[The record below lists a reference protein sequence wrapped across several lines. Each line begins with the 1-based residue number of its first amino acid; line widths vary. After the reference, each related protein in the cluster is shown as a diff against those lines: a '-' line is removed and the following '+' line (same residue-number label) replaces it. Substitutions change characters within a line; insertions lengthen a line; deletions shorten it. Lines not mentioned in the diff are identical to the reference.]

1 MDQEIRDVFGPIAI
15 GRHGAG
21 VQCRA
26 GRMCGA
32 GAGRSGAAHSTGP
45 GWRGIGGIMRKHPGV
60 QRW

>member
-26 GRMCGA
+26 GRMCGI
-32 GAGRSGAAHSTGP
+32 GAGPGGAAHSIGTGH
-45 GWRGIGGIMRKHPGV
+45 RGIGGIMRKRSNA
-60 QRW
+60 QRR